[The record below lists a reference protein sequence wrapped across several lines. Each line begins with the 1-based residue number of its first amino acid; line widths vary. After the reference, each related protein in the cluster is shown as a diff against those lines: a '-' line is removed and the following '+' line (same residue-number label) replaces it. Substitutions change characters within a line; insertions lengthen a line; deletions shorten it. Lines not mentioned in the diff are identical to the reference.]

1 MHRVLISLSS
11 NDHQAEHLH
20 QARKALGQ
28 ILSSPRYTE
37 EIWTEPVGKSSAEGV
52 LYLNQLVQADTLLD
66 SDELNQRLKDI
77 EKALGRTDS
86 SRLQGL
92 VPIDLDLLQ
101 HDDKRFHL
109 RDWQRSYVR
118 NLLVKLCNEPEEGD
132 QMP

>member
-1 MHRVLISLSS
+1 MHKVLISLAS
-11 NDHQAEHLH
+11 NYHQEEHLH
-20 QARKALGQ
+20 QAREALVQ
-28 ILSSPRYTE
+28 ILSSPHYTE

-52 LYLNQLVQADTLLD
+52 LYLNQLVQACCDLN

-86 SRLQGL
+86 LRLQGL
-92 VPIDLDLLQ
+92 VPIDLDLLL
-101 HDDKRFHL
+101 HDEIRFHL

-118 NLLVKLCNEPEEGD
+118 DLLVMLDESEPKY

>member
-1 MHRVLISLSS
+1 MHSVLISLAS
-11 NDHQAEHLH
+11 NYRQEEHLR
-20 QARKALGQ
+20 QAREALVQ
-28 ILSSPRYTE
+28 ILSSACYTK

-52 LYLNQLVQADTLLD
+52 LYLNQLVQACCELD

-86 SRLQGL
+86 LRLQGL

-101 HDDKRFHL
+101 HDEIRFHE

-118 NLLVKLCNEPEEGD
+118 DLLVMLDESEPKY
-132 QMP
+132 QKP